1 MSQSPKV
8 TGDSNLLN
16 FYWEDYLIAAKVDRL
31 KSNSDHEVRGEVV
44 FTSHDPTSAGHL
56 RQTRLI
62 LTSTSA
68 KNAFVKSLSERIPSE
83 DVPWDTI
90 VETLCVIV
98 LERFR
103 MGTPLITVDGDIDVE
118 AQKGVNEAAEY
129 EEYKVEFDQ
138 DGTEAG
144 ADAID
149 EIIQKEIIE
158 ESSLTK
164 K

>member
-1 MSQSPKV
+1 MANIVLYPGGYKPPHI
-8 TGDSNLLN
+8 GH
-16 FYWEDYLIAAKVDRL
+16 YKAAK
-31 KSNSDHEVRGEVV
+31 
-44 FTSHDPTSAGHL
+44 
-56 RQTRLI
+56 Q
-62 LTSTSA
+62 
-68 KNAFVKSLSERIPSE
+68 
-83 DVPWDTI
+83 DV
-90 VETLCVIV
+90 
-98 LERFR
+98 
-103 MGTPLITVDGDIDVE
+103 DVE
-118 AQKGVNEAAEY
+118 AQKGVSEAAEY